1 MIAVQNSHIH
11 FITNPFYRKSLS
23 QKIIKEKA
31 ANPHSLRICGFSTKY
46 RGYWIRTSG
55 LYVPKSSRKQ
65 KYWFEKSQKCSNSK
79 GSRDIAFTS
88 IFLRLFC

>member
-23 QKIIKEKA
+23 QKFVKEKA
-31 ANPHSLRICGFSTKY
+31 ANPHSLRICGSSTKY

-55 LYVPKSSRKQ
+55 LYVPNVALYQTEPNLDSLLIDALINQRVLS
-65 KYWFEKSQKCSNSK
+65 Y
-79 GSRDIAFTS
+79 
-88 IFLRLFC
+88 